1 MLGKL
6 ARRRDEPADVD
17 RSQLSFNQYLSLV
30 EPWLSAFQPKA
41 QTQERANRTI
51 TGMALNAYAGNG
63 VVYACASFR
72 LGVFSEVEFALQN
85 NTTKALYTTSA
96 LQILQRPWF
105 GATSADL
112 LARMEQD
119 ATTAGNS
126 YWFNTGSFVRFE
138 PQLARLDPANVTIML
153 EPIVG
158 PDGTRL
164 AVRKSGYMHAEPNQ
178 EGEFLRL
185 EEVAHYAPMPDPNAS
200 YRGMSWLTPV
210 LSDVEAD
217 NSLNTF
223 KQSHIDNQA
232 VPGVAIVFDNSVT
245 PEKLEQFKAKMTTSH
260 SGARNAGKTM
270 YLGGGADIKVVGSSF
285 NDLALKAVQGAGE
298 TRIAAASGVGAVV
311 ASLSEGMQGSS
322 LNSGNYTA
330 ARRRVA
336 DGTLRPLWRSAV
348 GALSPLVDV
357 PGDSRLWFDDRSV
370 SFLQEDV
377 RDEADIRAQHA
388 ATIRNLIDA
397 GFSPDATVA
406 ATTTGNLASLTGTH
420 SGLFSVQLQEP
431 GTTAQEPT

>member
-1 MLGKL
+1 
-6 ARRRDEPADVD
+6 
-17 RSQLSFNQYLSLV
+17 
-30 EPWLSAFQPKA
+30 
-41 QTQERANRTI
+41 
-51 TGMALNAYAGNG
+51 
-63 VVYACASFR
+63 
-72 LGVFSEVEFALQN
+72 
-85 NTTKALYTTSA
+85 
-96 LQILQRPWF
+96 
-105 GATSADL
+105 
-112 LARMEQD
+112 
-119 ATTAGNS
+119 
-126 YWFNTGSFVRFE
+126 
-138 PQLARLDPANVTIML
+138 
-153 EPIVG
+153 
-158 PDGTRL
+158 
-164 AVRKSGYMHAEPNQ
+164 
-178 EGEFLRL
+178 
-185 EEVAHYAPMPDPNAS
+185 MPDPNAS

-245 PEKLEQFKAKMTTSH
+245 PEKLEQFKSKMQSGH
-260 SGARNAGKTM
+260 VGARNAGKTM